1 MGLFLR
7 EDWLPGLRAQVRPG
21 TWAEH
26 KTKVEVHLIRAVGGV
41 QLQRLTPGHLV
52 FTREDGRPLHPRE
65 VTRAFT
71 RHVLAAGLPIIRLHD
86 LRHTHATLALAAG
99 VHPKV
104 VQERLGHA
112 NIAITLDTYSHAVPA
127 LEEQAAHT
135 VAALV
140 FGQ

>member
-1 MGLFLR
+1 LTR
-7 EDWLPGLRAQVRPG
+7 VWYSPERTAVRS
-21 TWAEH
+21 TLE
-26 KTKVEVHLIRAVGGV
+26 RS
-41 QLQRLTPGHLV
+41 RGHSAA
-52 FTREDGRPLHPRE
+52 TCSPLEYRSSAC
-65 VTRAFT
+65 TIS
-71 RHVLAAGLPIIRLHD
+71 G
-86 LRHTHATLALAAG
+86 THATLALAAG

-127 LEEQAAHT
+127 LEEEAART

>member
-1 MGLFLR
+1 VNPRRSRAAGR
-7 EDWLPGLRAQVRPG
+7 WLWTRPRSPGSRHGASTRA
-21 TWAEH
+21 TE
-26 KTKVEVHLIRAVGGV
+26 
-41 QLQRLTPGHLV
+41 RLAWGPAWTDAGLV

-71 RHVLAAGLPIIRLHD
+71 RHVLAAELPIIRLHD

-99 VHPKV
+99 VHPKI

-127 LEEQAAHT
+127 LEEQAART

-140 FGQ
+140 FGGGG

>member
-1 MGLFLR
+1 MAQAPGSRATRVGACMDRLG
-7 EDWLPGLRAQVRPG
+7 PGL
-21 TWAEH
+21 
-26 KTKVEVHLIRAVGGV
+26 
-41 QLQRLTPGHLV
+41 
-52 FTREDGRPLHPRE
+52 TREDGRPLHPRE
-65 VTRAFT
+65 VTRAFS
-71 RHVLAAGLPIIRLHD
+71 RHVLGAGVPIIRLQD

-112 NIAITLDTYSHAVPA
+112 NIAIALDTYSHAVPA
-127 LEEQAAHT
+127 LEEEAART